1 MQAPAEPRQGR
12 SFEENSSAASAAP
25 RKEEASAPVL
35 AGRRKNPANALA
47 SPPPLQRVDLDQ
59 RHALKTITTNVLQT
73 CKTCVDKHIQAQ
85 GTWLFSI

>member
-47 SPPPLQRVDLDQ
+47 SPLQRVDLDQ

-85 GTWLFSI
+85 CTWLFSI

>member
-47 SPPPLQRVDLDQ
+47 SPP
-59 RHALKTITTNVLQT
+59 
-73 CKTCVDKHIQAQ
+73 
-85 GTWLFSI
+85 LFRG